1 MSAVTYIPRLKM
13 ITGAEEI
20 ALVWFHLV
28 ILLSLFPTVFTVHS
42 YLLKTTTTR
51 LPLSLYPNLA
61 NEKGWVVF
69 DHQLEISPRSLG
81 KGLIRTLL

>member
-1 MSAVTYIPRLKM
+1 M

-61 NEKGWVVF
+61 NEKG
-69 DHQLEISPRSLG
+69 
-81 KGLIRTLL
+81 

>member
-1 MSAVTYIPRLKM
+1 M

-42 YLLKTTTTR
+42 YLLKTTTR
-51 LPLSLYPNLA
+51 LPLSLYLNLA
-61 NEKGWVVF
+61 NEKVESFSTTDSRYRQDLSAKV
-69 DHQLEISPRSLG
+69 
-81 KGLIRTLL
+81 

>member
-1 MSAVTYIPRLKM
+1 M

-51 LPLSLYPNLA
+51 LPLSLYLNLA
-61 NEKGWVVF
+61 NEKVESFSTTDSRYRQDLSAKV
-69 DHQLEISPRSLG
+69 
-81 KGLIRTLL
+81 